1 MALDTKST
9 WPRGAV
15 AALALAGAAALLAG
29 CHKSGA
35 PAQDATNSAAKGPDP
50 VSVVENFD
58 KTVMQHR
65 ASEAIMKYVSADF
78 IEHDPTVKGGNR
90 QGLFDYMV
98 KAGWDEKSNP
108 FPDMKDVVD
117 RRFGSG
123 EYVVTEHHIMMN
135 KQDKGTVFVDT
146 FRVVD
151 GKIVEHWDVAQ
162 KVPDSNA
169 GNPQTMW

>member
-123 EYVVTEHHIMMN
+123 EFVVTQHH
-135 KQDKGTVFVDT
+135 VFRHEGDPGVVISDT

-151 GKIVEHWDVAQ
+151 GKIVEHWDIHQ
-162 KVPDSNA
+162 DVPADKA
-169 GNPQTMW
+169 NPLPMW